1 MSRDLG
7 EVIGKARQHADRMK
21 DQYVSTEHL
30 LLALAEVKSEA
41 REVLSVNAVDAGIG
55 DRVLLIDEGNSA
67 RQILGD
73 PAAPVRTLVAGI
85 IDEIDE

>member
-1 MSRDLG
+1 
-7 EVIGKARQHADRMK
+7 MK
-21 DQYVSTEHL
+21 VGRVCGTVVSTICHPSLEGRRL
-30 LLALAEVKSEA
+30 LLVQLEDPDGRPLGVPLIA
-41 REVLSVNAVDAGIG
+41 VNAVDAGIG